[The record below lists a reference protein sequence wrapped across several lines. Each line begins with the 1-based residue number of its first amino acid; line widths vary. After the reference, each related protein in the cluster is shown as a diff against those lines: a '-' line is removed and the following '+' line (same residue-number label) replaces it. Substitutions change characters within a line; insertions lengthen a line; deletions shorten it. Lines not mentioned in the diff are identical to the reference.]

1 VAARAGTAL
10 TRAGTALA
18 LAGAAHAALNA
29 RLVRRPV
36 PAPAGGNA
44 GDATRA
50 RPRVSVLVPA
60 RDEAASIG
68 ACVRALV
75 GEHGSGHEVI
85 VLDDESADATADLA
99 RAAGAR
105 VVAGV
110 PRPPGWLGKP
120 WACEQLRVAADPASE
135 ILVFVDADVLVA
147 PGGIDAAVDLV
158 LHTGLDITAHFPRQA
173 AGTIG
178 ERLVQPLLQW
188 SWLTTLPVRIAERSP
203 RPSLTAACGQLV
215 VVRRRALESVG
226 GFGAVRGAVI
236 DDVALVRVVKACG
249 GRGGVADG
257 SAVAHCRMYTG
268 WAQLRD
274 GYTKS
279 LWAAFGS
286 AGGAAAATGLLVL
299 GWVVPAVAMAR
310 GSRAG
315 ALGYV
320 AGVASRVI
328 SARRTGGRVA
338 DAPAHPVSILLLAWL
353 TARSVWASRYGDPQ
367 WKGRPVVLS
376 RPPTA

>member
-1 VAARAGTAL
+1 M
-10 TRAGTALA
+10 
-18 LAGAAHAALNA
+18 
-29 RLVRRPV
+29 
-36 PAPAGGNA
+36 
-44 GDATRA
+44 

-60 RDEAASIG
+60 RDEAATIG
-68 ACVRALV
+68 ACVAALV
-75 GEHGSGHEVI
+75 GEHEVV
-85 VLDDESADATADLA
+85 VLDDESSDATAELA

-105 VVAGV
+105 VITGV

-120 WACEQLRVAADPASE
+120 WACEQLLRAADPASE
-135 ILVFVDADVLVA
+135 VLVFVDADVLVA
-147 PGGIDAAVDLV
+147 PRGVDAAVDLLV
-158 LHTGLDITAHFPRQA
+158 RVGLDIAAHFPRQVA
-173 AGTIG
+173 ATVC

-226 GFGAVRGAVI
+226 GFTAVRGAVI
-236 DDVALVRVVKACG
+236 DDVALVRAVKARG

-268 WAQLRD
+268 WAPLRD

-279 LWAAFGS
+279 LWSAFGS
-286 AGGAAAATGLLVL
+286 AGGTAAAMGLLVL
-299 GWVVPAVAMAR
+299 GWVVPAVAMGR
-310 GSRAG
+310 GSRVG
-315 ALGYV
+315 AVGYA

-338 DAPAHPVSILLLAWL
+338 DAPAHPVSIVLLVWL

-367 WKGRPVVLS
+367 WKGRPVVLN
-376 RPPTA
+376 RPPAA